1 MSDLSARAQ
10 LLIESS
16 RKEATP
22 SAEELQHLR
31 ARLSASL
38 AHQTPD
44 GLAVPFWLRR
54 LAGALAVAAI
64 GVGGW
69 YLRDRVADHP
79 RVVFVAAA
87 PSASVVPAPVVAPPP
102 LPAPSCPPAPACE
115 PPPKAPAAKTATCA
129 PPAAAALGPERDD
142 PARRGMEHSLFSVEA
157 AKKQP
162 GLELELLMLA
172 RVALDDDRPL
182 DALGHALQH
191 EKLYPHSAFEE
202 ERLAIEV
209 LAWCSVENPDSAQP
223 QLERLLTLAP
233 ETTYLPRI
241 RGACG
246 DAMVKAAELSR

>member
-31 ARLSASL
+31 ARLSANL
-38 AHQTPD
+38 AQQTPD
-44 GLAVPFWLRR
+44 SMAVPFWLKK
-54 LAGALAVAAI
+54 LVGALAVAAV

-69 YLRDRVADHP
+69 YLRADHP

-87 PSASVVPAPVVAPPP
+87 PSAPAAAPAPVIAAP

-115 PPPKAPAAKTATCA
+115 PAKAPATKTVACA
-129 PPAAAALGPERDD
+129 PAAPAALDPDRD
-142 PARRGMEHSLFSVEA
+142 ASSRRGMEHSLFSVDA

-246 DAMVKAAELSR
+246 EALVKTAEVNR